1 VTFEDAS
8 RAEIELAV
16 KATIGFIRG
25 IVCCGIERGVE
36 LDELDG
42 ALSRPELADRVMEAM
57 ENYRA

>member
-1 VTFEDAS
+1 
-8 RAEIELAV
+8 V